1 MWKQTR
7 STAWSTIVNRATY
20 WTLPLALAGAQEI
33 SQTWALS
40 QIWWFWI
47 LVYMQRVTDSNPS
60 ASNCTSACPSQDSF
74 SKFRPQADLTIAPT
88 KSKNTMIMT
97 LINLT
102 HDISCLVQP
111 ATSAWN
117 RARSFGSI
125 LETFL
130 ASQARA
136 LPVALLI
143 GHIFNNSKNTKN
155 ISQIKFYLAATARW
169 KTLTMT
175 MVATRLLRRRVP
187 WSSTWRCLLIRL
199 NQ

>member
-1 MWKQTR
+1 MEYDCKPGNLLDLTIGSCRCTR
-7 STAWSTIVNRATY
+7 D
-20 WTLPLALAGAQEI
+20 
-33 SQTWALS
+33 LS
-40 QIWWFWI
+40 NLSSIQN
-47 LVYMQRVTDSNPS
+47 LLSLNPCMQKVTDSNPS

-74 SKFRPQADLTIAPT
+74 SKFRPQADLIVAPT
-88 KSKNTMIMT
+88 ESKNTMMMK
-97 LINLT
+97 LT

-117 RARSFGSI
+117 PARSFGSI

-175 MVATRLLRRRVP
+175 MVVTRL
-187 WSSTWRCLLIRL
+187 
-199 NQ
+199 

>member
-40 QIWWFWI
+40 KI
-47 LVYMQRVTDSNPS
+47 LNPCNCMQRVTDSNHS

-74 SKFRPQADLTIAPT
+74 SKFRPQADLTVAPT
-88 KSKNTMIMT
+88 GSKDTMIM
-97 LINLT
+97 T

-117 RARSFGSI
+117 PARSFGSI
-125 LETFL
+125 PETFL
-130 ASQARA
+130 AFLARA

-143 GHIFNNSKNTKN
+143 GHIFNNSKNSKN

-175 MVATRLLRRRVP
+175 MVVTRL
-187 WSSTWRCLLIRL
+187 
-199 NQ
+199 

>member
-40 QIWWFWI
+40 KIWWVWI
-47 LVYMQRVTDSNPS
+47 LVTDSNHS

-74 SKFRPQADLTIAPT
+74 SKFRPQADLTVAPT
-88 KSKNTMIMT
+88 GSKDTMIM
-97 LINLT
+97 T

-117 RARSFGSI
+117 PARSSGSI
-125 LETFL
+125 PETFL
-130 ASQARA
+130 ASLARA

-143 GHIFNNSKNTKN
+143 GHIFNNSKNSKN

-175 MVATRLLRRRVP
+175 MVVTRL
-187 WSSTWRCLLIRL
+187 
-199 NQ
+199 